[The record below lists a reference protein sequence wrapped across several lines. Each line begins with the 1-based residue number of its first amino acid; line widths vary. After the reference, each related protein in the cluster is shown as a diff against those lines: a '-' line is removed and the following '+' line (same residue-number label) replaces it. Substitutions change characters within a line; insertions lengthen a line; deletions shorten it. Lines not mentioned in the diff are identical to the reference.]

1 MVAVDILYIL
11 SSTIGSMVERERTI
25 VVVWGVV
32 TVVVVVVVS
41 FVVDLY
47 ARTAPCLARLLN
59 SNFYYLLRRKEDTYH
74 NYSEQR
80 H

>member
-1 MVAVDILYIL
+1 
-11 SSTIGSMVERERTI
+11 MVERERTI

-32 TVVVVVVVS
+32 TVVVVVVVVS

-59 SNFYYLLRRKEDTYH
+59 SNFYYLLI
-74 NYSEQR
+74 
-80 H
+80 